1 MMKIGL
7 RDKFIAISI
16 FSILILLFIWMPI
29 SMNWSEKTCAKILYI
44 ERSRGYHV
52 WFTYNRNG
60 LDVKDHMPLGSF
72 NRKTIDELRMKEC
85 CDIKY
90 SIYWPYKVEIIDKE
104 LKAE

>member
-1 MMKIGL
+1 MKVSL
-7 RDKFIAISI
+7 RDKILAISI

-29 SMNWSEKTCAKILYI
+29 SMNWSKKTCARILYI

-52 WFTYNRNG
+52 WFTYKRNG

-72 NRKTIDELRMKEC
+72 KRKNIEELRKKMC
-85 CDIKY
+85 CEICY

-104 LKAE
+104 LGAE